1 MKILDRLG
9 IVFDMLKATIIGI
22 IVIVLIICL
31 FGSIVHNV
39 LKLSYIENKYTEQ
52 YKNTVEINDKKM
64 NVYSIGQ
71 GDKTIVI
78 LSGFGIQSPVLEYK
92 ALADALSQN
101 YNVIILEYF
110 GYGFSSKTDYERTN
124 ENIVQ
129 EIRQALRLSGNEGPY
144 VLMPHSISNL
154 YALKYSQS
162 YPEEVQAII
171 SLDGLFPVEIK
182 TNTKEEDYIFNLE
195 SNTKFAWI
203 LEKIGYARLT
213 SYSKPEMFRID
224 KMKNKLNYSDEDI
237 KLYRTMIANTYLTK
251 NMMNEIKNLKN
262 NINELADFKY
272 SENLPVLNLLAN
284 ETLDLNE
291 YTDNLNSK
299 IEKLFTNKSRQLN
312 LTIVGTHY
320 LEIDNIEDI
329 VKYTNIFLNQI

>member
-39 LKLSYIENKYTEQ
+39 LKLSYIENKYTGQ

-101 YNVIILEYF
+101 YKVIILEYF
-110 GYGFSSKTDYERTN
+110 GYGFSSKTDDERTN
-124 ENIVQ
+124 ENIVK
-129 EIRQALRLSGNEGPY
+129 EIRQALKLSGNEGPY

-262 NINELADFKY
+262 NINELDDFKY